1 MNSKTPV
8 SGRGF
13 LLLNF
18 QADPLPLEEREL
30 VLPAGGEPARS
41 LRILSVFNPRI
52 SY

>member
-30 VLPAGGEPARS
+30 VLRQEANLHAP
-41 LRILSVFNPRI
+41 
-52 SY
+52 